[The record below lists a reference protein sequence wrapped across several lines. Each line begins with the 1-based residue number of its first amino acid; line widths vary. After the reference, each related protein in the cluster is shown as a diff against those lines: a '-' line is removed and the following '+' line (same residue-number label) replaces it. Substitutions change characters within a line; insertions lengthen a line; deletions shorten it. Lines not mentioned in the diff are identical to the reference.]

1 MKIKFLSTIAATVAA
16 ALGISA
22 CSHCQAAE
30 NGGEVSKT
38 ETATTMTG
46 KKVLVAYFSHTGEN
60 YAVGVISE
68 GNTAVI
74 AKMIAAETSGTLF
87 EIKTEKT
94 YSDVYDECTAEAKK
108 EKESNARPALTADI
122 SAEDY
127 DVIFIGYPNWW
138 GDCPMAVYTFIEK
151 HNWAGK
157 TVVPFCTHEG
167 SGLGGTD
174 KNIQQACKGST
185 LLKGFAL
192 RGKTAQKERD
202 EAKTAVK
209 SWLSKIGF

>member
-1 MKIKFLSTIAATVAA
+1 MTFKPLSTFATIFATILGLSSCSRCEAA
-16 ALGISA
+16 
-22 CSHCQAAE
+22 
-30 NGGEVSKT
+30 GGSKGAK
-38 ETATTMTG
+38 ETQNDMRG

-60 YAVGVISE
+60 YGVGYIKE

-74 AKMIAAETSGTLF
+74 AKMIAGETDGALF
-87 EIKTEKT
+87 EIKPVNE
-94 YSDVYDECTAEAKK
+94 YSDNYDKCVDEAKK
-108 EKESNARPALTADI
+108 EKEAKARPAVKEDI
-122 SAEDY
+122 DIDGY

-151 HNWAGK
+151 HDWAGK

-167 SGLGGTD
+167 SGLSGTER
-174 KNIQQACKGST
+174 NIASACKGSST
-185 LLKGFAL
+185 LKGFAL

-202 EAKTAVK
+202 EALSAVK

>member
-1 MKIKFLSTIAATVAA
+1 MTFKPLSAIATILAAFFGLSSCSQCEAAGGCGGSNETQSTMK
-16 ALGISA
+16 
-22 CSHCQAAE
+22 
-30 NGGEVSKT
+30 
-38 ETATTMTG
+38 G

-60 YAVGVISE
+60 YGVGYIKE

-74 AKMIAAETSGTLF
+74 AKMIAGETGGTLF
-87 EIKTEKT
+87 EIKPEKE
-94 YSDVYDECTAEAKK
+94 YSDNYDKCVDEAKK
-108 EKESNARPALTADI
+108 EKEAGARPAVVGDVDI
-122 SAEDY
+122 EGF

-167 SGLGGTD
+167 SGLSGTD
-174 KNIQQACKGST
+174 RNIASACKGST
-185 LLKGFAL
+185 SLKGFAL

-202 EAKTAVK
+202 EALSAVK
-209 SWLSKIGF
+209 SWLGKTGF

>member
-1 MKIKFLSTIAATVAA
+1 MKIKFLSTIAATIATV
-16 ALGISA
+16 LGIGA

-30 NGGEVSKT
+30 NGDETGGT

-46 KKVLVAYFSHTGEN
+46 KKILITYFSHTGEN

-74 AKMIAAETSGTLF
+74 AKMIAAETDGTLF

-94 YSDVYDECTAEAKK
+94 YSESYDKCVDEAKK
-108 EKESNARPALTADI
+108 EQEAGARPAIVGDI
-122 SAEDY
+122 DVENY

-151 HNWAGK
+151 HKWAGK

-167 SGLGGTD
+167 SGLSGTD

-202 EAKTAVK
+202 EAKAAVK
-209 SWLSKIGF
+209 SWLGKIGF